1 MKQIL
6 KLNETISKVQKEL
19 EKKIK
24 TCNKLK
30 GDRPDQTDKTKKR
43 ATTSKKKK
51 KWKRLSELKKPK
63 VSSAKSKFEN
73 SSISKKFKKASAE
86 LLSIPGPKETEF
98 LKLEI
103 KFQK

>member
-30 GDRPDQTDKTKKR
+30 RDRSYQSDKNKKSAR
-43 ATTSKKKK
+43 TSKKKK
-51 KWKRLSELKKPK
+51 KRKRLSELKPK